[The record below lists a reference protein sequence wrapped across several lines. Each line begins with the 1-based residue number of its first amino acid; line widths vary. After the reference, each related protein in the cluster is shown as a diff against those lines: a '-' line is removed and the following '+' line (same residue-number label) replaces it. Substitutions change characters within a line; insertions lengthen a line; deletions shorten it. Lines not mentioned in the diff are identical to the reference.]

1 MLEIS
6 PLTTF
11 KISYNKSMQQLNP
24 DLTNEQKQVLLNKG
38 TEAPGSGKFLN
49 HNENGDYT
57 CANCGA
63 KLFESSAKYESR
75 MPGLIGWP
83 SFDQAIK
90 GAVVEKPDDS
100 LGMERTEITCANCG
114 GHLGH
119 VFAADDAPTGTHY
132 CVNSASLDFEEK

>member
-1 MLEIS
+1 
-6 PLTTF
+6 
-11 KISYNKSMQQLNP
+11 MQQINP
-24 DLTNEQKQVLLNKG
+24 NLSEDQKRVLFKQG
-38 TEAPGSGKFLN
+38 TEAPGTGKFLN

-63 KLFESSAKYESR
+63 KLFSSDAKYDST

-83 SFDQAIK
+83 SFDQALP
-90 GAVVEKPDDS
+90 GAVVEKPDNS

-119 VFAADDAPTGTHY
+119 VFAADDAPSGTHY
-132 CVNSASLDFEEK
+132 CVNSVSLDFLKK